1 METDSDKDSAMT
13 DFKVPSLPFK
23 VPPSKA
29 ETVKPPESD
38 SEDQK
43 VPELPSKEDTK
54 EETTAVPE
62 APPAETPPTPPAA
75 PAAPAV
81 QYEEPSWGGPPPSD
95 KEYSLEILKAGIIVE
110 NIKLVGKSFF
120 TVGR

>member
-1 METDSDKDSAMT
+1 METDSVKDIPMT
-13 DFKVPSLPFK
+13 DFKVPSLPIK
-23 VPPSKA
+23 PVASKA

-38 SEDQK
+38 TQDQE
-43 VPELPSKEDTK
+43 VPELH

-62 APPAETPPTPPAA
+62 PPAETPATPT
-75 PAAPAV
+75 APAV
-81 QYEEPSWGGPPPSD
+81 QYEEPSWGGTPPGE
-95 KEYSLEILKAGIIVE
+95 KHYSLEILKAGIIVD